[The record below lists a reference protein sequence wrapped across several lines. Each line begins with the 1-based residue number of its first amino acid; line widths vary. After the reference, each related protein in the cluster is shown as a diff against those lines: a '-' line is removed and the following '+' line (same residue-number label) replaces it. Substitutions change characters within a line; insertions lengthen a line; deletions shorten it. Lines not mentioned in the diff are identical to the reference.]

1 MKNSDQKIASI
12 VVRIDQFEGGINR
25 EENSLDDILLHSDYA
40 LDQFYQG
47 NLGIEMTRGQK

>member
-1 MKNSDQKIASI
+1 MYLNNLKL
-12 VVRIDQFEGGINR
+12 RIDHFEGGHNR